1 MWAIRSHTISSILQV
16 SCVLCPQPYS
26 KLRSDII
33 VQWIDKMDIFA
44 FTKQTIIYFF
54 LSFVSSINT
63 LRIPE
68 IAMFNI
74 LCFTMMKRINS
85 TPSLNAYPV
94 ERRKSHSGG
103 RHGSKTRCNKLSSHP
118 INWTLP
124 CTWPVAT
131 RRRDQDTVSLPT
143 TAQLVHSTGRS
154 INGLVRIYNDV
165 EHFLLFTLYYL
176 LARPRC
182 R

>member
-1 MWAIRSHTISSILQV
+1 MLASTCLYSLYAWFSLFKKSVYNATTMWAIRSHTISSILQV

-124 CTWPVAT
+124 CTWSGSNAKK
-131 RRRDQDTVSLPT
+131 RSRHGFIADNC
-143 TAQLVHSTGRS
+143 TART
-154 INGLVRIYNDV
+154 
-165 EHFLLFTLYYL
+165 
-176 LARPRC
+176 
-182 R
+182 